1 MSPRIWQFTPWLP
14 YEIELKTLVRHCS
27 FLNSAE
33 VFEAWLPALAGG
45 NDPYPVPQL
54 KLTMKQFEVDCFSW
68 ESLILVSSRMRE
80 VMALPPESFRFFE
93 VDCSHSTPD
102 VQAKGFQ
109 VMGIAAREAAVD
121 PDHSEFMLARI
132 TPENPP
138 MPVGETRIAIK
149 PDFVPQCDL
158 FYDAFFRGHMFCTDA
173 LALRL
178 LRASCAG
185 VRFVDPDHPV
195 GNRMQF
201 RTLRGIE
208 RNDWEEEGETMTAT
222 VVEEV
227 REQ

>member
-1 MSPRIWQFTPWLP
+1 MFHRIWQFTPWLP

-33 VFEAWLPALAGG
+33 VFEACLPTLTGRD
-45 NDPYPVPQL
+45 DPYPVPQL
-54 KLTMKQFEVDCFSW
+54 KLTMKQFEVDCFLW

-80 VMALPPESFRFFE
+80 VMALPPESVRFFE
-93 VDCSHSTPD
+93 VDCSHSTPLI
-102 VQAKGFQ
+102 QSKGFQ
-109 VMGIAAREAAVD
+109 VMGIAARESAVD
-121 PDHSEFMLARI
+121 PGHSEFMLAKI
-132 TPENPP
+132 TSDSPP

-149 PDFVPQCDL
+149 RDFVSQNDL
-158 FYDAFFRGHMFCTDA
+158 FYDTFFRGHAFCTDA

-185 VRFVDPDHPV
+185 VRFVDPDHPI

-208 RNDWEEEGETMTAT
+208 RNDWDEEDDTMTST
-222 VVEEV
+222 VVEEI